1 MIDKNRSRDSWDYQ
15 LKVKIIVDSIDWLV
29 LGSFIMRVLLGFIG
43 CQTVTY
49 NRFLYAQRSHLNP
62 QMSRSDTRWHIKY
75 KTCLTSGTV
84 LLIRIQMGSGVSNF
98 VWIRIDTGIPNCRY
112 CVLSGPKQLK
122 IREKAGLTYNNC
134 PSLLRTFCACH
145 CLTWKTEI
153 ISLNNR
159 YLGTGNKFFSS
170 RIQKNCFV

>member
-1 MIDKNRSRDSWDYQ
+1 
-15 LKVKIIVDSIDWLV
+15 
-29 LGSFIMRVLLGFIG
+29 
-43 CQTVTY
+43 
-49 NRFLYAQRSHLNP
+49 
-62 QMSRSDTRWHIKY
+62 MSRSDTRWHIKY

-153 ISLNNR
+153 ISLNNSTVQAAN
-159 YLGTGNKFFSS
+159 LGKLINIVANDLNNIEVKIGCLWTSGLA
-170 RIQKNCFV
+170 